1 MSRKI
6 RVGVLGCGLMGGIH
20 AACYAR
26 EKNCEIVGFHNRTRE
41 KAEQLAARFGGAVF
55 DSPEALLAAPQLDA
69 VSITTAQQVHAT
81 QIVAAAQAAKHTLC
95 EKPVGLTAQ
104 EFQEIERA
112 LRASGVTFMTAHQLR
127 FHPVIEW
134 IKRRQPRLGRIFH
147 LSLEMSFLIKG
158 HEGRCFEDFRSGG
171 FFMELGCHLTDL
183 SRYLCGEVNHVA
195 GHTLRLDPQRVTE
208 DCTHCL
214 LQFESGAI
222 GSILVSANY
231 RVKRQGLLQGRI
243 LGENG
248 RIDFTIYPY
257 ARAFNAA
264 TLTLDHGQST
274 FVPDVT
280 TEKFPTEK
288 LPPSLFPDYRGF
300 FDVYQRE
307 VHAFLHAARTSTPPP
322 VTFADGRAAVELV
335 LATYAA
341 QGKATDKP
349 NNGALPYRADAAC
362 HPALGDIR

>member
-1 MSRKI
+1 MSHKL

-26 EKNCEIVGFHNRTRE
+26 EKNCEIVGFQNRTRD
-41 KAEQLAARFGGAVF
+41 KAEKLAAKFGGEVF
-55 DSPEALLAAPQLDA
+55 DSPAALLAVPQLDA
-69 VSITTAQQVHAT
+69 VSITTAQQVHAE
-81 QIVAAAQAAKHTLC
+81 QIIAAAKAGKHILC

-104 EFQEIERA
+104 EFKQIERA
-112 LRASGVTFMTAHQLR
+112 LQASGVTFMAAHQLR

-134 IKRRQPRLGRIFH
+134 VRQNQARLGRVYH
-147 LSLEMSFLIKG
+147 LSLEMSLLIKG
-158 HEGRCFEDFRSGG
+158 HEGRCFEDYRSGG

-183 SRYLCGEVNHVA
+183 SRYLMGEVRHVS
-195 GHTLRLDPQRVTE
+195 GHTLRLDGQRVTE
-208 DCTHCL
+208 DCAHSL

-222 GSILVSANY
+222 GSILVSANH
-231 RVKRQGLLQGRI
+231 RIKRQGLLQGRI

-280 TEKFPTEK
+280 TEKFPTEE

-307 VHAFLHAARTSTPPP
+307 VHAFLEAVRWSTPPP

-335 LATYAA
+335 LATYAS
-341 QGKATDKP
+341 QGAASDKP
-349 NNGALPYRADAAC
+349 NHGVLPSRTDAAC
-362 HPALGDIR
+362 HPALA

>member
-1 MSRKI
+1 MSRPL

-26 EKNCEIVGFHNRTRE
+26 EKDCEIVGFHNRTRD
-41 KAEQLAARFGGAVF
+41 KAAKLAAKFGGAVF
-55 DSPEALLAAPQLDA
+55 DSAEALLHAPQLDA
-69 VSITTAQQVHAT
+69 VSITTAQQVHAE
-81 QIVAAAQAAKHTLC
+81 QIIAAARAGKHILC
-95 EKPVGLTAQ
+95 EKPVGLTAH
-104 EFQEIERA
+104 EFEQIERT
-112 LRASGVTFMTAHQLR
+112 LQKSGVTFMAAHQLR
-127 FHPVIEW
+127 FHPIIEW
-134 IKRRQPRLGRIFH
+134 VKQNQPRLGRVYH
-147 LSLEMSFLIKG
+147 LSLEMSLLIKG
-158 HEGRCFEDFRSGG
+158 HEGRCFEDYRSGG

-183 SRYLCGEVNHVA
+183 SRHLMGEVRHVS

-208 DCTHCL
+208 DCAHSL
-214 LQFESGAI
+214 LQFQSGAI

-231 RVKRQGLLQGRI
+231 RIKRQGLLQGRI

-248 RIDFTIYPY
+248 RLDFTIYPY

-264 TLTLDHGQST
+264 TLTLDAGQSI

-280 TEKFPTEK
+280 IEKFLTDE
-288 LPPSLFPDYRGF
+288 LPPSQFSTYRGF

-307 VHAFLHAARTSTPPP
+307 VHAFLEAVRQSTPPP

-341 QGKATDKP
+341 QGAASDKP
-349 NNGALPYRADAAC
+349 NGGALPYRADAAC
-362 HPALGDIR
+362 HPMLG